1 MSACDTADQIRKLRP
16 AEKGIGRFA
25 KQQSRAAHVS
35 CGSLAGITASQQQW
49 PLHLNQQT
57 LRTHQIIDPCARCFH
72 IHLYVQRTQR
82 GSTYS
87 SLWLA
92 D

>member
-1 MSACDTADQIRKLRP
+1 VIDKTP
-16 AEKGIGRFA
+16 TEKN
-25 KQQSRAAHVS
+25 
-35 CGSLAGITASQQQW
+35 ITASQQQW

-57 LRTHQIIDPCARCFH
+57 LRTHQIIDPCAGCFH